1 MWHWIFCSAPINDII
16 GEYTTFQSKLIYTHT
31 SPQVSTGT
39 FQDSQII
46 FHSQWIECQCFSWE
60 SRFDDKLTVHHIHT
74 IRNTL
79 CSKISINK
87 KLLPN
92 SHTINVHQSIVN
104 LCNLLVF
111 ILLLV
116 KIGRESLWSRL
127 ETFTL
132 IEKIV
137 EGIFVIV
144 LGFDLAALSST
155 TPSPRRS
162 GCRLRSLAFPA
173 MKETCKRCVS

>member
-16 GEYTTFQSKLIYTHT
+16 GEYTTFQSKLNYTHT
-31 SPQVSTGT
+31 SPQVCRHFPRLSNYFPFSMNWMPV
-39 FQDSQII
+39 FQLRDQILWQTDCTPYS
-46 FHSQWIECQCFSWE
+46 H
-60 SRFDDKLTVHHIHT
+60 
-74 IRNTL
+74 NTL
-79 CSKISINK
+79 CSKISIKNNFFF
-87 KLLPN
+87 PN
-92 SHTINVHQSIVN
+92 SHTINFHQSIVN
-104 LCNLLVF
+104 LCNLLVS

-132 IEKIV
+132 IEKIA

-162 GCRLRSLAFPA
+162 GCRLRSAAFPA
-173 MKETCKRCVS
+173 MKETCKRRVS